1 MAFVSLF
8 RRQIRNEFRERTPRL
23 ELPRRSA
30 AHRATLRRCRTTGL
44 IGTGHA
50 PETMQ
55 WRLATR
61 GIATVGLLNS
71 HSRHPLWLRAA
82 RAWRPVIR
90 LLDARSDDPSA
101 VQTFLACPTLEERL
115 NGPSRPRLYSQ
126 LTAPSG
132 SRRLIRG
139 SGVPVSGDFASTMSP
154 RIGASRPSSSC
165 CSARG
170 TSNSPTV
177 NTKSSTRGRTLRR

>member
-8 RRQIRNEFRERTPRL
+8 RRQIRSEIREWTPRL
-23 ELPRRSA
+23 ELPRRST
-30 AHRATLRRCRTTGL
+30 AHRATLRRCRTTRL
-44 IGTGHA
+44 VGTGHA

-82 RAWRPVIR
+82 RAWRRVIR

-115 NGPSRPRLYSQ
+115 NGPLAPPPLLPTHRTERVPPSHRLTTSTRRAESVHRVSGLVRPRQ
-126 LTAPSG
+126 
-132 SRRLIRG
+132 RR
-139 SGVPVSGDFASTMSP
+139 
-154 RIGASRPSSSC
+154 
-165 CSARG
+165 
-170 TSNSPTV
+170 
-177 NTKSSTRGRTLRR
+177 TRFR